1 MTERF
6 HFVQFSALL
15 NPWRGAIRHLVGAET
30 NV

>member
-15 NPWRGAIRHLVGAET
+15 EPSRGAIGHLVGSET